1 MCFTWVA
8 VKIYTLASSF
18 TLFCLH
24 QRKWSLI
31 RLRKEKEDFQRREV
45 KPREAA
51 GEYGRPFITLA
62 LY

>member
-1 MCFTWVA
+1 MGFIVVT
-8 VKIYTLASSF
+8 VKIYRLTSSF
-18 TLFCLH
+18 TLFRFH

-31 RLRKEKEDFQRREV
+31 PLHKEKEDFQRRDV

-51 GEYGRPFITLA
+51 GEYGRTFITLA